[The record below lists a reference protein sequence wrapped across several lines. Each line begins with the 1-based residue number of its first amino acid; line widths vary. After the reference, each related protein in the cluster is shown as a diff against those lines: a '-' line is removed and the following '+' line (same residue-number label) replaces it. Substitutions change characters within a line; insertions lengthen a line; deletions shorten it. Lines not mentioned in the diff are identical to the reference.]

1 MAQLDSI
8 TWLPQIIWFSIIFF
22 TVYTFVYKEF
32 APLAFYSQN
41 LRSKKIEKHYN
52 SIVRYDYLNVSNSLF
67 LFNNVGK
74 QCI

>member
-41 LRSKKIEKHYN
+41 LRSKKIEKQDQFVKKRTRKN
-52 SIVRYDYLNVSNSLF
+52 DE
-67 LFNNVGK
+67 G
-74 QCI
+74 